1 MYQPRAY
8 IKYPG
13 YYLSFFFL
21 ACGWLLNYQHQALI
35 LGKTEHNFSFP
46 VNNSIDIFG
55 MTIDNRLSFDNH
67 VSVICKKI
75 NNQFNVMLRFRKLIN
90 KETLL
95 KLYKA
100 FILPHFYY
108 CSSVWHFCGARNA
121 DKVDNLNKRIQSIFF
136 SPPPSPFPSFALA
149 PTVRVTISTLPYLP
163 LSTNTNK
170 VSPTQNTPALQASSP
185 YDILLSKVNMKSLFI
200 RRLQNFLICYIR
212 VCSLRIIQFI

>member
-1 MYQPRAY
+1 
-8 IKYPG
+8 
-13 YYLSFFFL
+13 
-21 ACGWLLNYQHQALI
+21 
-35 LGKTEHNFSFP
+35 
-46 VNNSIDIFG
+46 

-121 DKVDNLNKRIQSIFF
+121 DKVDNLNKRILRFILEDYSSPLASSAGVFFERAICSRKRHVETSRREEEMGRVKGSGEGAGRESIFF
-136 SPPPSPFPSFALA
+136 SPPPPPFPSFALA
-149 PTVRVTISTLPYLP
+149 PTVRVTISTLSYLP

-170 VSPTQNTPALQASSP
+170 VSPT
-185 YDILLSKVNMKSLFI
+185 
-200 RRLQNFLICYIR
+200 
-212 VCSLRIIQFI
+212 

>member
-1 MYQPRAY
+1 MIVNER
-8 IKYPG
+8 K
-13 YYLSFFFL
+13 
-21 ACGWLLNYQHQALI
+21 HQALI
-35 LGKTEHNFSFP
+35 LRKTEHNFCFP

-121 DKVDNLNKRIQSIFF
+121 DKVDNLNKRILRFI
-136 SPPPSPFPSFALA
+136 
-149 PTVRVTISTLPYLP
+149 
-163 LSTNTNK
+163 
-170 VSPTQNTPALQASSP
+170 LQDYSSP

-200 RRLQNFLICYIR
+200 RRLQNFMITLYKSLFFTNYRKTLGNQNPDVSR
-212 VCSLRIIQFI
+212 V